1 MHPSSKTWSPR
12 PAAGPRVLFRSSAA
26 ALPCLAALLGLTSA
40 SLGCAASTHAAVT
53 SSLGTPSSSEAMEAV
68 IDRPGPISLEVVNST
83 DWAVPRSGV
92 INLDSAGAKAAGL
105 KDGDEP
111 IAVFAYVLRH
121 PTRGVYLVDSGVT
134 DRLVRDPKGAGVGM
148 LVRWQLHPEKMK
160 VRETADDLVARLGA
174 PLAGVL
180 LTHLHL
186 DHVSGMPAIPRGTP
200 LYAGPGETT
209 DRSVW
214 NWFTQSTIDA
224 FLAGSAPVQTWQY
237 RADPS
242 GRTAGVIDVFGDGSL
257 WAILAPGHTP
267 GSTAY
272 LVRTPTGPVLLTGD
286 ASHTRWGWEH
296 DVEPGSFSGDRP
308 RSVASLASLRA
319 LAARHPAMTV
329 RLGHQP

>member
-1 MHPSSKTWSPR
+1 
-12 PAAGPRVLFRSSAA
+12 
-26 ALPCLAALLGLTSA
+26 
-40 SLGCAASTHAAVT
+40 
-53 SSLGTPSSSEAMEAV
+53 
-68 IDRPGPISLEVVNST
+68 VVNST

-134 DRLVRDPKGAGVGM
+134 ERLVHDPKGAGVGM

-160 VRETADDLVARLGA
+160 VHETADHLVARLGA

-186 DHVSGMPAIPRGTP
+186 DHVSGMPAIPRDTP
-200 LYAGPGETT
+200 IYAGPGETT
-209 DRSVW
+209 NRSFW

-224 FLAGSAPVQTWQY
+224 FLAGAAPVQTWQY
-237 RADPS
+237 APDPD

-257 WAILAPGHTP
+257 WTILAPGHTP

-272 LVRTPTGPVLLTGD
+272 VVRTPTGPVLLTGD
-286 ASHTRWGWEH
+286 ASHTRWGWAH
-296 DVEPGSFSGDRP
+296 DIEPGSFSGDRP

-329 RLGHQP
+329 RLGHQQ